1 MAFFPEGRTLDFV
14 ALGRAGLD
22 LYAAEEETEFS
33 EVVSFKK
40 HVGGSPGNIT
50 AMLAALGRRTGLLT
64 KVSDDAVGRYV
75 LSYFNSIGTDT
86 SQIQKDGSGS
96 RTSLAITE
104 MKPRDCAVVIYR
116 NRASDQLMLSEEIS
130 EDYIAGAAGL
140 VVSGFA
146 LSESPGREAALTA
159 VQYARRRGTRVIL
172 DLDYRPYSWR
182 ASVDASLY
190 LGLVAE
196 KADILVG
203 NDEEFAILN
212 KLMHP
217 KAGPGSHEAVRPW
230 LESGSSLVIYK
241 QGGGKGA
248 VAFNKD
254 GQSHEGRLYQ
264 TKVRKPFGAGDAF
277 LGTVLHYLMK
287 DWNIPLAIDRGAAAA
302 SIVISRD
309 SCSSSSPTER
319 EIEDFIARY
328 EEGDSDA

>member
-1 MAFFPEGRTLDFV
+1 MAFFPEGRSLDFV

-22 LYAAEEETEFS
+22 LYAAEADTDFS

-75 LSYFNSIGTDT
+75 VAYFDSIGTDT
-86 SQIQKDGSGS
+86 SQIRKDSSGG

-116 NRASDQLMLSEEIS
+116 NRASDQLMQSEEIS
-130 EDYIAGAAGL
+130 EDYIGGAAGL

-159 VQYARRRGTRVIL
+159 LQYARRRGTRVVL
-172 DLDYRPYSWR
+172 DIDYRPYSWL
-182 ASVDASLY
+182 SPLDASLY
-190 LGLVAE
+190 LGMVAE

-212 KLMHP
+212 QLMHP
-217 KAGPGSHEAVRPW
+217 GAAHDSREAARPW
-230 LESGSSLVIYK
+230 LDRGCSLVIYK
-241 QGGGKGA
+241 QGGGKAA
-248 VAFNKD
+248 VAFGQD
-254 GQSHEGRLYQ
+254 GRSHEGRLYR

-287 DWNIPLAIDRGAAAA
+287 DWNVALAMDRGAAAA

-309 SCSSSSPTER
+309 SCSSSSPSER
-319 EIEDFIARY
+319 EIEDFIARCK
-328 EEGDSDA
+328 EGDPDA